1 MLIARLA
8 PSHAGSHPRL
18 MRPRIDIAPAT
29 VADVPLVGAL
39 IRELAEYEREPESAV
54 ATDADLQAALF
65 GTPPAAEVLLAR
77 INGEAVGFALFF
89 HNFSTWTG
97 KRGIYLEDLY
107 VRPSARSVGAG
118 RVLLAALARIA
129 VERDCPRLDW
139 AVLEWNELAIGFY
152 HRIGAEVQ
160 TDWRIFRLSGDALG
174 RLGYG
179 G

>member
-1 MLIARLA
+1 M
-8 PSHAGSHPRL
+8 
-18 MRPRIDIAPAT
+18 MRPEIAVTPAT
-29 VADVPLVGAL
+29 PADVPLIRAL
-39 IRELAEYEREPESAV
+39 IRELAEYERDPDSAV
-54 ATDADLQAALF
+54 ATDADLHAALF
-65 GTPPAAEVLLAR
+65 GQPPAAEVLIAR
-77 INGEAVGFALFF
+77 IDGEAVGFALFF

-97 KRGIYLEDLY
+97 QRGIYLEDLF

-129 VERDCPRLDW
+129 VERGCARMDW

-152 HRIGAEVQ
+152 HRIGAEMQ

>member
-1 MLIARLA
+1 VR
-8 PSHAGSHPRL
+8 
-18 MRPRIDIAPAT
+18 RPDIVITPAT
-29 VADVPLVGAL
+29 AADVPLIRAL
-39 IRELAEYEREPESAV
+39 IRELAEYERDPDSAV
-54 ATDADLQAALF
+54 ATDADLHAALF
-65 GTPPAAEVLLAR
+65 SQPPAAEVLLAR

-97 KRGIYLEDLY
+97 QRGIYLEDLF

-129 VERDCPRLDW
+129 VERGCARMDW

-152 HRIGAEVQ
+152 HRIGAEMQ

>member
-1 MLIARLA
+1 M
-8 PSHAGSHPRL
+8 
-18 MRPRIDIAPAT
+18 MRPDIVISPAT
-29 VADVPLVGAL
+29 PADVPLIRAL
-39 IRELAEYEREPESAV
+39 IRELAEYERDPDSAV
-54 ATDADLQAALF
+54 ATDADLHAALF
-65 GTPPAAEVLLAR
+65 SQPPAAEVLLAR

-97 KRGIYLEDLY
+97 QRGIYLEDLF
-107 VRPSARSVGAG
+107 VRPAARSVGAG

-129 VERDCPRLDW
+129 VERGCVRMDW

-152 HRIGAEVQ
+152 HRLGAEMQ

>member
-1 MLIARLA
+1 VR
-8 PSHAGSHPRL
+8 
-18 MRPRIDIAPAT
+18 RPDIVITPAT
-29 VADVPLVGAL
+29 AADVPLIGAL
-39 IRELAEYEREPESAV
+39 IRELAEYERDPDSAV
-54 ATDADLQAALF
+54 ATDADLHAALF
-65 GTPPAAEVLLAR
+65 SQPPAAEVLLAR

-97 KRGIYLEDLY
+97 QRGLYLEDLF

-129 VERDCPRLDW
+129 VERGCARMDW

-152 HRIGAEVQ
+152 HRIGAEMQ